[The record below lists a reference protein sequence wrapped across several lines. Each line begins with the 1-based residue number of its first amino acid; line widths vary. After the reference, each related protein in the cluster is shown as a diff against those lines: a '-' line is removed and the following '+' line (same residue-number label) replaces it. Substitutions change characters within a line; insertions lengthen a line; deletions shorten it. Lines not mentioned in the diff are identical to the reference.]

1 MSLTLRLLAGALYL
15 LFSGSLLQ
23 AQPGPAKPVTVKISA
38 RTVDVRSTQPL
49 SRIMVWTPDGNRL
62 AEHRDIGQTHFS
74 FQLPV
79 FRRVLFVMVVLGN
92 GKVFTEKIAV
102 L

>member
-1 MSLTLRLLAGALYL
+1 MNLTLRLLAGALFFLCASGPL
-15 LFSGSLLQ
+15 LS
-23 AQPGPAKPVTVKISA
+23 QPQPVRTVTVKVTA
-38 RTVDVRSTQPL
+38 RQVEVRSTRPL

-62 AEHRDIGQTHFS
+62 AEHRDIRQTRFS

-79 FRRVLFVMVVLGN
+79 FRRLLYVMVVLDN
-92 GKVFTEKIAV
+92 GKVITEKIAV